1 MFMKLYYFFYEQ
13 QSQFFEQHFH
23 LFEHSKGSVKV
34 GLTLEAYVIS
44 DKIRWLRY
52 LNNITGL
59 KDLNIKVSSGME

>member
-13 QSQFFEQHFH
+13 QSQFFELLFH

-59 KDLNIKVSSGME
+59 KDLNIKVSLGME